1 MEKIN
6 KLAEKEA
13 HITANRIKES
23 QKYLVEDRE
32 NLIKYM

>member
-13 HITANRIKES
+13 HITSDRIKES
-23 QKYLVEDRE
+23 QRYLKEDRE
-32 NLIKYM
+32 NLIKVM